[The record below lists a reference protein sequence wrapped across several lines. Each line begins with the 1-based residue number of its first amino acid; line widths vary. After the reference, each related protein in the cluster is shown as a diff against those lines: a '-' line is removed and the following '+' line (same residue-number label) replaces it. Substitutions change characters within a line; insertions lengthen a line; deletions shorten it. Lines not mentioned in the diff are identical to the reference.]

1 MSTKITIAYS
11 KRKGKDFHLYKECF
25 ENDGS
30 VYLELRH
37 PEYYVASP
45 DRVVVKISKKIFN
58 EILKVKT

>member
-25 ENDGS
+25 END
-30 VYLELRH
+30 VLFIWELRH

-45 DRVVVKISKKIFN
+45 DRVVVSKKIFN